1 MRRAIWGVLI
11 ISVVSAFGG
20 VASAQVSDEVVRLGV
35 IRPAILGL
43 TQI

>member
-35 IRPAILGL
+35 LDDMTSRVLD
-43 TQI
+43 